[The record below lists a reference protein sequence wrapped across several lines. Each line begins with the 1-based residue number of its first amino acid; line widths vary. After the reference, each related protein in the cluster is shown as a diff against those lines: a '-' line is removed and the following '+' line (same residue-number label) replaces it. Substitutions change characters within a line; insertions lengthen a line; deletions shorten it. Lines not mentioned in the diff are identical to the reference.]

1 MLQASNFT
9 GGGEFGAI
17 GMLLSTPEYRIT
29 EIYDRTF
36 VMEKQFVKP
45 ATCPSTICQ

>member
-9 GGGEFGAI
+9 GSGEFGAI
-17 GMLLSTPEYRIT
+17 GILLSMSEYRIT
-29 EIYDRTF
+29 EIYDRVF

-45 ATCPSTICQ
+45 VTCPSTTCQ